1 MNIQTVIAVANS
13 IKEVVKNEKP
23 RKSNRQQAKK
33 VIKLMKGK
41 RNEKS
46 GLEKNLYQIII
57 DNLVAEYRNKY

>member
-1 MNIQTVIAVANS
+1 MNIQTVIAVVDS

-41 RNEKS
+41 CNEKS

-57 DNLVAEYRNKY
+57 DNLVAEYKNNY